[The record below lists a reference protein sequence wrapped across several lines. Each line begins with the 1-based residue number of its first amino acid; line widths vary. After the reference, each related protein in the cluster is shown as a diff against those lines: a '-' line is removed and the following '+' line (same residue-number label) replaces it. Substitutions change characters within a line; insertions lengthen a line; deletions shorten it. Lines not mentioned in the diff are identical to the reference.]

1 MRRVGPDI
9 PLLSELTKLK
19 QDEILSLLSRIK
31 GLSFTP
37 IPANRFMKLK
47 FSSRIYTR
55 KSVKTDLSFLFD
67 KEGVE
72 VVRFENFSGIPETYD
87 YDTDTWNYDGSIKA
101 TPLVHDFQY
110 EGEVEPIDFSTLRSP
125 KSMTDVLRE
134 ANSKGLIQCYVV
146 DYGSR
151 EFLLDVITLNPEVKE
166 AFQYFPFIR
175 FVAHLRGDEATFLSH
190 RAVHAGGPLERSG
203 GGPRGSQGS
212 SEDIVRSKI
221 LQVCQESLIIRR
233 PRI

>member
-37 IPANRFMKLK
+37 IPANRLMKLK

-55 KSVKTDLSFLFD
+55 KSVKTDFSFLFD

-134 ANSKGLIQCYVV
+134 ANSKGLIQSYVV

-175 FVAHLRGDEATFLSH
+175 FVAHLRGDEATFYLIELFMPEAH
-190 RAVHAGGPLERSG
+190 LREVAEALE
-203 GGPRGSQGS
+203 
-212 SEDIVRSKI
+212 EVRDQVKI
-221 LQVCQESLIIRR
+221 LFAPRSFKYVRR
-233 PRI
+233 V